1 MKKKNDFLKNKL
13 DVVFKEKNELS
24 ISFKKTKKDFKKY
37 KLVCKGKSPNIA
49 FNKNEFLDIQKRI
62 DVLDTTLKKCAID
75 MNKFASMFSK
85 GKTQRKHTSHAS
97 NTHHTHQH
105 KHAFMYGKVYTCA
118 HCGRKGHLAKFC
130 YAKLNMQ
137 NKNVWVRESINP
149 IGPKKI

>member
-1 MKKKNDFLKNKL
+1 MKIDF
-13 DVVFKEKNELS
+13 E
-24 ISFKKTKKDFKKY
+24 KY
-37 KLVCKGKSPNIA
+37 KTTYKGKSPNITC
-49 FNKNEFLDIQKRI
+49 NKNKFLDIQKRI
-62 DVLDTTLKKCAID
+62 EVLDTTLKKCAFD

-137 NKNVWVRESINP
+137 NKNIWVRESATP
-149 IGPKKI
+149 